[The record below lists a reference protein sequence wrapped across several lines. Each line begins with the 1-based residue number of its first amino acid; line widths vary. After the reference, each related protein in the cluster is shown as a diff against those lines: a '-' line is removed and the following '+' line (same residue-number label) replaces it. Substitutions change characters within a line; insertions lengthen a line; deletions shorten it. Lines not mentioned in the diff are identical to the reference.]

1 MSAAIFQDAVWVID
15 ILIGLL
21 LTLGGVL
28 MNNLWTEVKEL
39 RKAKHAH
46 TSEIAAL
53 KILVVGD
60 YVKRDELRDI
70 MKDITSEMKL
80 GFTSLNTRI
89 DSGFSELYDELKHKV
104 DKP

>member
-1 MSAAIFQDAVWVID
+1 MSAATFQDAVWIID

-21 LTLGGVL
+21 LTLVGVL
-28 MNNLWTEVKEL
+28 MNNMWKEIQDL
-39 RKAKHAH
+39 RRAKHAH

-70 MKDITSEMKL
+70 MKDITTEMKT
-80 GFTSLNTRI
+80 GFTNLNSRI